1 MTASSAL
8 PYSLLLILLEL
19 ALGGALVMQ
28 IVDVRG
34 QATRGFVRATTI
46 MLPIL
51 LGLAFW
57 VAFTLD
63 GDVVEGFRIAA
74 APREA
79 LVWLLA
85 AATVVS
91 LAHNASLYAAARTG
105 RPDQPDQP
113 DRLSIR
119 LGWLLSALAV
129 AAIAAA
135 AAMLEGAPRGLA
147 ALSLLAGS
155 LAVGLAAVGLT
166 LGHWYLVT
174 PRLPARPLNEV
185 TGAFL
190 IIVVVQLILF
200 GIALAVAVDTPI
212 GGRDRPLT
220 EDVTFWLRIVVGFAL
235 PLIFGWM
242 AWTTSRMRS
251 MMAAT
256 GLLYLTTAAVL
267 AGQIAAHALMFD
279 SARPI

>member
-8 PYSLLLILLEL
+8 PYTLLLILIEL
-19 ALGGALVMQ
+19 GLGGALVMQ
-28 IVDVRG
+28 VVDLRG
-34 QATRGFVRATTI
+34 HATRGFIRATTV
-46 MLPIL
+46 MLPVI

-57 VAFTLD
+57 LAFTLG
-63 GDVVEGFRIAA
+63 GDVAEGYRIAS
-74 APREA
+74 APRAA

-85 AATVVS
+85 AATAVS
-91 LAHNASLYAAARTG
+91 VLHNAALYTG
-105 RPDQPDQP
+105 REALG
-113 DRLSIR
+113 RR
-119 LGWLLSALAV
+119 LGWALSAIALGAL
-129 AAIAAA
+129 AAA
-135 AAMLEGAPRGLA
+135 AAMLEGSPRGLL

-155 LAVGLAAVGLT
+155 LAVGLAAVGLA

-190 IIVVVQLILF
+190 VVVLLQLLLF
-200 GIALAVAVDTPI
+200 GIALAVTVETPI
-212 GGRDRPLT
+212 GGRDRALAD
-220 EDVTFWLRIVVGFAL
+220 DVTFWLRIVVGFAL
-235 PLIFGWM
+235 PLLFGWM

-267 AGQIAAHALMFD
+267 AGEIAGLALMFD
-279 SARPI
+279 SGRPI

>member
-1 MTASSAL
+1 MGDVSGSSAL
-8 PYSLLLILLEL
+8 PYTLLLILLEL
-19 ALGGALVMQ
+19 GVGGALVMQ
-28 IVDVRG
+28 AVEVRG

-46 MLPIL
+46 MLPVV

-57 VAFTLD
+57 VSLTL
-63 GDVVEGFRIAA
+63 GGGAAEGYRIGSGARA
-74 APREA
+74 A
-79 LVWLLA
+79 LVWLLG

-91 LAHNASLYAAARTG
+91 VLHNAALYTG
-105 RPDQPDQP
+105 REELG
-113 DRLSIR
+113 RR
-119 LGWLLSALAV
+119 LGWALSA
-129 AAIAAA
+129 IALGALGAA
-135 AAMLEGAPRGLA
+135 AAMLEGSPRGLL

-155 LAVGLAAVGLT
+155 LALGLAAVGLA

-190 IIVVVQLILF
+190 AVVVIQLALF
-200 GIALAVAVDTPI
+200 GIALGVSVETPI
-212 GGRDRPLT
+212 GGRDRALM
-220 EDVTFWLRIVVGFAL
+220 EDATFWLRIAVGFAL
-235 PLIFGWM
+235 PLGFGWM

-267 AGQIAAHALMFD
+267 AGEIAGLALMFD
-279 SARPI
+279 SGRPI